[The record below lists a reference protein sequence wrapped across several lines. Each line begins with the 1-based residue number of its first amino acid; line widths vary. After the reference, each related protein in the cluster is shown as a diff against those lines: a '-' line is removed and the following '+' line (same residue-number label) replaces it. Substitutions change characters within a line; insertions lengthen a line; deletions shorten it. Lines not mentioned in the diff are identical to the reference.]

1 MVLEEP
7 ILSQH
12 HQLNGHEFEQ
22 VPGVGNRQES
32 LVCCSTWGL
41 KESDMTEWQNLLNHA
56 HYFPY

>member
-1 MVLEEP
+1 MESRKMVLEEP

-22 VPGVGNRQES
+22 VPGVGNRQGS

-41 KESDMTEWQNLLNHA
+41 KESDTTERLN
-56 HYFPY
+56 